1 LLILLALALVTSG
14 PGAATSEPPSAA
26 ALPSVKL
33 PPALDRVLRDYE
45 RAWQARDADG
55 LAKLFAEDG
64 FVLAGGRPAVRGR
77 QAIRAA
83 YAGAGGPLALRPLG
97 YAAEGTVGYI
107 VGVYGPAPG
116 RERGKFVL
124 TLRRGPGDRWLI
136 TADIDN
142 SSHHASPPPR

>member
-1 LLILLALALVTSG
+1 MFLLAFVQSPA
-14 PGAATSEPPSAA
+14 P
-26 ALPSVKL
+26 LPSVKL

-45 RAWQARDADG
+45 RAWQARDAGG
-55 LAKLFAEDG
+55 LAALFAEDG

-77 QAIRAA
+77 DAIRAA
-83 YAGAGGPLALRPLG
+83 YAGAGGPLALRALG
-97 YAAEGTVGYI
+97 YAAEGSIGYI

-124 TLRRGPGDRWLI
+124 TLRRGPDERWLI

-142 SSHHASPPPR
+142 SSHHAPSPPSPR